1 MKAAF
6 LVNPASAGG
15 STGRRW
21 PELAHRAAQLGLA
34 GDVFMSENAGH
45 MTHLARGAALDG
57 YELLV
62 VVGGDGTLNE
72 VANGIGDLEEP
83 PAVALVPRGTGRD
96 FARTFGIGSDFDAA
110 VRTALEGEERV
121 LDLGRIAY
129 RAWNGEDAEGWFVNI
144 GGAGISGA
152 IAKRANDST
161 KVFGGRLSYLVA
173 IVAVFLRWQV
183 CEMTVDV
190 DGERR
195 SGLMHEVFVAN
206 GAFLGGGLHM
216 CPEADPGDGLFDV
229 LLLGHLTKRDL
240 AFTLPKAYKGKH
252 LPHPKAELLRG
263 RVVTVDA
270 EQPLPV
276 QLDGEQ
282 PGTTPARFEIVPGA
296 LKLKVPR
303 S

>member
-1 MKAAF
+1 MRAAF

-34 GDVFMSENAGH
+34 GDVFMSESAGH
-45 MTHLARGAALDG
+45 MTHLARDAAGDG

-72 VANGIGDLEEP
+72 VVNGIGGLRDA

-96 FARTFGIGSDFDAA
+96 FARTFGIGSGFDAA
-110 VRTALEGEERV
+110 VRVALDGETRT
-121 LDLGRIAY
+121 LDLGRISY
-129 RAWNGEDAEGWFVNI
+129 RAWSGEDAEGWFANI

-161 KVFGGRLSYLVA
+161 KVFGGRLSYLAA
-173 IVAVFLRWQV
+173 IVAVFVRWQV
-183 CEMTVDV
+183 CELTVDV
-190 DGERR
+190 DGVRR
-195 SGLMHEVFVAN
+195 SGLMHEVVVAN

-229 LLLGHLTKRDL
+229 LLIGHLTKRDL
-240 AFTLPKAYKGKH
+240 ALTLPKAYKGKH

-263 RVVTVDA
+263 RVVSVDA
-270 EQPLPV
+270 VQALPV

-296 LKLKVPR
+296 LKLRVP